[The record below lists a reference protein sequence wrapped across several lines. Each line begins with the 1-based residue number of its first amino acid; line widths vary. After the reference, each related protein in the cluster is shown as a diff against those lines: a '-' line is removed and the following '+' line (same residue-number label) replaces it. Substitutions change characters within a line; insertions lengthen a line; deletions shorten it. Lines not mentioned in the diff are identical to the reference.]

1 MRYDWNALRELY
13 VRGDDELT
21 LETLAA
27 GAAREMRTGTG
38 VLLAA
43 GHSSEECYHRSD
55 AGRLGRGLQQ
65 GVGSHCWRK
74 GKRAG
79 EPS

>member
-1 MRYDWNALRELY
+1 MRCNWRALSDLY
-13 VRGDDELT
+13 VRADELT

-27 GAAREMRTGTG
+27 GAERELRADAG
-38 VLLAA
+38 VLSAA
-43 GHSSEECYHRSD
+43 GHPSEECYHRLD

-65 GVGSHCWRK
+65 GVGRHGCCK

-79 EPS
+79 GTS